1 MADFTPRLTS
11 AGIEGNWL
19 WESDENP
26 YYRSGYGMPN
36 CTCYAWGRFWEI
48 ANGEPDK
55 RPTLSTRDAED
66 WYGYTADGYE
76 RSNIP
81 ALGSVLCFADGPFT
95 GAGHV
100 AVVEVINDDG
110 SIITSESAWN
120 GYFWELHTRY
130 PENNYIDVAGYIY
143 QGFIINP
150 YAGDTPVPPHGD
162 KFKWWLSE
170 PILRRRNYAF

>member
-11 AGIEGNWL
+11 AGIENNRL
-19 WESDENP
+19 WYSDNP
-26 YYRSGYGMPN
+26 FYQSGFGLPN

-48 ANGEPDK
+48 ANGDSDK
-55 RPTLSTRDAED
+55 RPNLSLSDANN
-66 WYGYTADGYE
+66 WYSYNDGYE
-76 RSNIP
+76 RSQIP
-81 ALGSVLCFADGPFT
+81 ALGSVLCLYG
-95 GAGHV
+95 GNYSGLGHV
-100 AVVEVINDDG
+100 AIVEEINSDG
-110 SIITSESAWN
+110 SIMTSESAYN
-120 GYFWELHTRY
+120 AYYWELRRRVPPDY
-130 PENNYIDVAGYIY
+130 SYSPYDGYIF